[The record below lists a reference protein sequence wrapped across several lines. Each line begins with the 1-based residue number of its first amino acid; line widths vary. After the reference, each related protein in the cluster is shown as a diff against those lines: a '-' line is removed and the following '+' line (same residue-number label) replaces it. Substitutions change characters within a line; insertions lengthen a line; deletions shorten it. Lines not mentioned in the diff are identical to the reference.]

1 MSVAAALIRGS
12 DDVLVPCCCEAESG
26 MGTWGRSPLHDSAA
40 AASAVLLAN
49 AKSRMLPYHAVG
61 LPVRRTGLTIVLGEG

>member
-1 MSVAAALIRGS
+1 MMFLCLVVVKLRARWVRG
-12 DDVLVPCCCEAESG
+12 
-26 MGTWGRSPLHDSAA
+26 GRSPLHDSAA